1 MLASLDMD
9 LHRLNEER
17 SVEYHRVIAERLLGR
32 PEILDM
38 ARQRVAGWLAASE
51 KPPFYARSWAKI
63 LDDDAAS
70 VAAFLI
76 DRGELATELR
86 QSSPFA
92 GAITPQERWRIWSE
106 TRERFAAE
114 P

>member
-1 MLASLDMD
+1 MRVAPPRVTQRIGDADATDASLW
-9 LHRLNEER
+9 LNL
-17 SVEYHRVIAERLLGR
+17 VI
-32 PEILDM
+32 P
-38 ARQRVAGWLAASE
+38 
-51 KPPFYARSWAKI
+51 
-63 LDDDAAS
+63 DAAS
-70 VAAFLI
+70 VAAFLV

-114 P
+114 R